1 MALSIILAEV
11 RMTRDPYEVLGL
23 TKAATADE
31 IKKAYRKIVRTSHP
45 DLNPD
50 DAGAQDRFI
59 EATAAHDLLKDPALR
74 ARFDKGEIDAS
85 GVERQ
90 AERPFYRDY
99 AQQSGNPYGPGPGA
113 AEFDASDLFEEI
125 LRQRGHGRP
134 HGGAHG
140 RAEAGGWAFNA
151 PGPDRRYQ
159 LELDFLE
166 AVRGTQKRI
175 TLPDG
180 QSLDVKIP
188 TGTADGQTIR
198 LRGKGGEGM
207 GEGPDGDALV
217 TLSVRPHK
225 LFRREADD
233 ILITLPISID
243 EAVLG
248 GKVETPTID
257 GVVAL
262 TIPKGASSGQLLRLR
277 GRGVQPTGKKPR
289 GDQRVEL
296 RIVMPPKIDEAL
308 HSFMESWRETQ
319 GYDPRK
325 ELMS

>member
-1 MALSIILAEV
+1 MS
-11 RMTRDPYEVLGL
+11 RDPYEVLGVAK
-23 TKAATADE
+23 TATADE

-50 DAGAQDRFI
+50 DPDAQSRFI
-59 EATAAHDLLKDPALR
+59 EATEAHDLLKDPAQR
-74 ARFDKGEIDAS
+74 ARYDRGEIDAS
-85 GVERQ
+85 G
-90 AERPFYRDY
+90 AERAPERKFYRDY
-99 AQQSGNPYGPGPGA
+99 SGADGA
-113 AEFDASDLFEEI
+113 SRQGAGGFEDFDTASIFEEI
-125 LRQRGHGRP
+125 LRQRGR
-134 HGGAHG
+134 GGQSHDRG
-140 RAEAGGWAFNA
+140 DWAFNA

-166 AVRGTQKRI
+166 AAKGAQKRI

-207 GEGPDGDALV
+207 GEGPNGDALV

-225 LFRREADD
+225 IYRREGND
-233 ILITLPISID
+233 IVLTLPITID

-248 GKVETPTID
+248 GKVQTPTID
-257 GVVAL
+257 GPVSL
-262 TIPKGASSGQLLRLR
+262 TIPAGASSGQILRLR
-277 GRGVQPTGKKPR
+277 GRGVQPGGKKPR

-296 RIVMPPKIDEAL
+296 RIVTPPKIDDAL
-308 HSFMESWRETQ
+308 KDFMESWRETHSH
-319 GYDPRK
+319 DPRK
-325 ELMS
+325 EMMS

>member
-1 MALSIILAEV
+1 MS
-11 RMTRDPYEVLGL
+11 RDPYEVLGL
-23 TKAATADE
+23 SKTATADE
-31 IKKAYRKIVRTSHP
+31 IKKAYRRIVRTSHP

-59 EATAAHDLLKDPALR
+59 EATAAHDLLKDPVLR

-85 GVERQ
+85 GAERA

-99 AQQSGNPYGPGPGA
+99 AQQPGNPYGQGPGA

-125 LRQRGHGRP
+125 LRQRGQARTHGD
-134 HGGAHG
+134 
-140 RAEAGGWAFNA
+140 AGGWAFNA

-166 AVRGTQKRI
+166 ATKGTQKRI

-188 TGTADGQTIR
+188 SGTADGQTIR

-225 LFRREADD
+225 LFRREGSD
-233 ILITLPISID
+233 IVITLPITID

-257 GVVAL
+257 GIVAL
-262 TIPKGASSGQLLRLR
+262 TIPKGASSGQVLRLR
-277 GRGVQPTGKKPR
+277 GRGVQPPGKKPR

-308 HSFMESWRETQ
+308 HSFMTSWRTAHAH
-319 GYDPRK
+319 DPRK
-325 ELMS
+325 EMMS

>member
-1 MALSIILAEV
+1 MRDNGPSIRFAEV
-11 RMTRDPYEVLGL
+11 AMSRDPYEVLGL
-23 TKAATADE
+23 TRNATAEE

-50 DAGAQDRFI
+50 DAGAQERFI
-59 EATAAHDLLKDPALR
+59 EATAAHDLLKDPVQR

-85 GVERQ
+85 GAERQ
-90 AERPFYRDY
+90 PERPFYREY
-99 AQQSGNPYGPGPGA
+99 AEQPGNPYQSSRGFEG
-113 AEFDASDLFEEI
+113 FDSSDIFEEI
-125 LRQRGHGRP
+125 LRQRGQ
-134 HGGAHG
+134 GGA
-140 RAEAGGWAFNA
+140 RGGHFNA

-166 AVRGTQKRI
+166 AALGTQKRI

-225 LFRREADD
+225 LFRREGND
-233 ILITLPISID
+233 ILLTLPISLD

-248 GKVETPTID
+248 GKVEAPTID
-257 GVVAL
+257 GPVAL
-262 TIPKGASSGQLLRLR
+262 SLPKGASSGQVLRLR
-277 GRGVQPTGKKPR
+277 GRGVQPPGQKPR

-296 RIVMPPKIDEAL
+296 RIIAPPEIDDAL
-308 HSFMESWRETQ
+308 RSFMQSWRETHA
-319 GYDPRK
+319 YDPRK
-325 ELMS
+325 EMMS

>member
-1 MALSIILAEV
+1 MS
-11 RMTRDPYEVLGL
+11 RDPYEVLGL
-23 TKAATADE
+23 ARTASADE

-59 EATAAHDLLKDPALR
+59 EATAAHDLLKDPAQR
-74 ARFDKGEIDAS
+74 ARYDRGEIDAS
-85 GVERQ
+85 GAERQ
-90 AERPFYRDY
+90 SERPFYRDY
-99 AQQSGNPYGPGPGA
+99 AQQPGNPYQSGRGS

-125 LRQRGHGRP
+125 LRQRGQARP
-134 HGGAHG
+134 QGGG
-140 RAEAGGWAFNA
+140 EAGGWAFNA

-166 AVRGTQKRI
+166 AAKGTQKRI

-188 TGTADGQTIR
+188 SGTADGQTIR

-207 GEGPDGDALV
+207 GEGANGDALV
-217 TLSVRPHK
+217 ILSVRSHK
-225 LFRREADD
+225 LFRREGDD
-233 ILITLPISID
+233 IVIILPISLD

-248 GKVETPTID
+248 GKVEAPTID
-257 GVVAL
+257 GVVSL
-262 TIPKGASSGQLLRLR
+262 TIPKGASSGQVLRLR
-277 GRGVQPTGKKPR
+277 GRGVQPPGQKPR

-296 RIVMPPKIDEAL
+296 RIVSPPKIDEAL
-308 HSFMESWRETQ
+308 HSFMESWRQTHS
-319 GYDPRK
+319 YDPRK
-325 ELMS
+325 EMMS

>member
-1 MALSIILAEV
+1 VTMRPSFILAEV
-11 RMTRDPYEVLGL
+11 RMSRDPYEVLGVSK
-23 TKAATADE
+23 TATADE

-74 ARFDKGEIDAS
+74 ARYDKGEIDAS
-85 GVERQ
+85 GAERQ
-90 AERPFYRDY
+90 SERPFYRDY
-99 AQQSGNPYGPGPGA
+99 AEQAGNPYQSSRGFEG
-113 AEFDASDLFEEI
+113 FDTSDIFEEI
-125 LRQRGHGRP
+125 LRQRGQGR
-134 HGGAHG
+134 G
-140 RAEAGGWAFNA
+140 RAEAGDWAFNA

-159 LELDFLE
+159 LDLDFLD
-166 AVRGTQKRI
+166 AARGTQKRI

-188 TGTADGQTIR
+188 AGTSNGQTIR

-207 GEGPDGDALV
+207 GEGPNGDALV

-225 LFRREADD
+225 IFRRDGDD
-233 ILITLPISID
+233 IVITLPISLD

-248 GKVETPTID
+248 GKVQTPTID
-257 GVVAL
+257 GPVSL
-262 TIPKGASSGQLLRLR
+262 TIPKGASSGQVLRLR
-277 GRGVQPTGKKPR
+277 GRGVQPPGKRPR

-296 RIVMPPKIDEAL
+296 RIIAPPKIDAAL
-308 HSFMESWRETQ
+308 HSFMESWRETHA
-319 GYDPRK
+319 YDPRK
-325 ELMS
+325 EMMS

>member
-1 MALSIILAEV
+1 MPVSFTLAEV
-11 RMTRDPYEVLGL
+11 RMSRDPYEVLGL
-23 TKAATADE
+23 AKTATADE

-85 GVERQ
+85 GAERQ

-99 AQQSGNPYGPGPGA
+99 AEQGGNPYQSSRGF
-113 AEFDASDLFEEI
+113 EDFDASGIFEEI
-125 LRQRGHGRP
+125 LRQRGQ
-134 HGGAHG
+134 GGARGQG
-140 RAEAGGWAFNA
+140 RGFNA
-151 PGPDRRYQ
+151 RGQDRRYS

-166 AVRGTQKRI
+166 AAKGTQKRI

-188 TGTADGQTIR
+188 SGTSDGQTIR
-198 LRGKGGEGM
+198 LRGKGGEGL
-207 GEGPDGDALV
+207 GEGPNGDALV
-217 TLSVRPHK
+217 TLTVRPHK
-225 LFRREADD
+225 LFRREGYD

-248 GKVETPTID
+248 GKAETPTID
-257 GVVAL
+257 GVVSL
-262 TIPKGASSGQLLRLR
+262 TIPKGASSGQNLRLR
-277 GRGVQPTGKKPR
+277 GRGVQPPGQKPR

-296 RIVMPPKIDEAL
+296 RIVSPPKIDEAL
-308 HSFMESWRETQ
+308 HSFMESWR
-319 GYDPRK
+319 GSHSYDPRK
-325 ELMS
+325 EMMS

>member
-1 MALSIILAEV
+1 MPPSFTLAEV
-11 RMTRDPYEVLGL
+11 RMSRDPYEVLGL
-23 TKAATADE
+23 TKTATAEE
-31 IKKAYRKIVRTSHP
+31 IKKAYRKLVRTSHP

-59 EATAAHDLLKDPALR
+59 EATAAHDLLKDPELR
-74 ARFDKGEIDAS
+74 ARYDKGEIDAS
-85 GVERQ
+85 GAER
-90 AERPFYRDY
+90 APERPFYRDY
-99 AQQSGNPYGPGPGA
+99 AQQPGNPYQSSGGPAG
-113 AEFDASDLFEEI
+113 FDASDLFEEI
-125 LRQRGHGRP
+125 LRQRGQGRNQGHGS
-134 HGGAHG
+134 AD
-140 RAEAGGWAFNA
+140 AGDWAFNA
-151 PGPDRRYQ
+151 PGQDRRYQ

-166 AVRGTQKRI
+166 AARGSQKRI

-207 GEGPDGDALV
+207 GEGPNGDALV
-217 TLSVRPHK
+217 TLTVRPHK
-225 LFRREADD
+225 LFRREGND
-233 ILITLPISID
+233 ILITLPISLD

-262 TIPKGASSGQLLRLR
+262 TIPKGASSGQVLRLR
-277 GRGVQPTGKKPR
+277 GRGVDPAGKKPR

-296 RIVMPPKIDEAL
+296 RIVSPPKIDETL
-308 HSFMESWRETQ
+308 HSFMESWRETHS
-319 GYDPRK
+319 YDPRK
-325 ELMS
+325 EMIS